1 MDSETVG
8 GLLVAILGGAGI
20 YKAFLAGRAE
30 QERQDA
36 VWSAAATRVR
46 GELTIIKGSFF
57 RATVRSITLRTGDT
71 RIVVDTTMSGKIE
84 YTRVTGGPVEG
95 LSDLELR
102 ISPRSAVG
110 LGRFS
115 KALRL
120 AEVETRYESFDK
132 QMVVQGSPAALV
144 REMFDARLSNYI
156 LDVGEGF
163 SITDAC
169 VVVARE
175 GLPQDPAP
183 VATMVSFVERIM
195 SRWTAMVE
203 APRAVA
209 KALDLEPVDREPG
222 VVARGLRR
230 GRQVTLEVRVGE
242 EMLSTVVSFAALSG
256 ERIEIVREG
265 IEDID
270 RVELASALDTALEED
285 HAAGAYR

>member
-8 GLLVAILGGAGI
+8 GLLVAVLGGAGI

-46 GELTIIKGSFF
+46 GELSITKGSFF
-57 RATVRSITLRTGDT
+57 RATQRSITLRTGDT
-71 RIVVDTTMSGKIE
+71 RILVDTTMRGKVE

-95 LSDLELR
+95 LRDLELR
-102 ISPRSAVG
+102 IEPRSAVG

-120 AEVETRYESFDK
+120 AEVETRYESFDR
-132 QMVVQGSPAALV
+132 QMVVQGSPPALV
-144 REMFDARLSNYI
+144 REMLDARLSNYI

-163 SITDAC
+163 AITDAC
-169 VVVARE
+169 VVIARE

-183 VATMVSFVERIM
+183 IATMVSFVERIM
-195 SRWTAMVE
+195 ARWMAMVE

-209 KALDLEPVDREPG
+209 KALDLERVDHEPG
-222 VVARGLRR
+222 IVARGLRR
-230 GRQVTLEVRVGE
+230 GRQVTLEVRTGE
-242 EMLSTVVSFAALSG
+242 EMLSTVVSFDALSG
-256 ERIEIVREG
+256 ERVEIAREG

-270 RVELASALDTALEED
+270 CDELASALDAELEED